1 MDRAMAEAGRLNLPA
16 PKVGTKLRTMIRAE
30 PVMVVRAAI
39 IVFIL
44 VSWEVVAQS
53 GLLYRDV
60 VPSLLAITAAIA
72 KLLSTP
78 DYYWHLWVTAS
89 DGATGLVV
97 GGLSGLLIG
106 LVLGGNRVL

>member
-1 MDRAMAEAGRLNLPA
+1 MDRAMAEADRLNLPA
-16 PKVGTKLRTMIRAE
+16 APRLATRLRTMIRAE

-39 IVFIL
+39 ILFML
-44 VSWEVVAQS
+44 VSWEVVSQS

-60 VPSLLAITAAIA
+60 VPSLLAIAAAIA

-89 DGATGLVV
+89 EVGTGLVV

-106 LVLGGNRVL
+106 LVLGGNRV